1 MKALEWPIEAA
12 VLKKETDWIDFLWP
26 PFADEGGLFYFK
38 VLKLEILNFMLMKYL
53 ALIMVLFF
61 GSQELVAQQLDKKKL
76 DQYFEALEAGN
87 KLMGSVTLS
96 HEGEVIYQKAIGYA
110 DLESGIKAE
119 PDFKYRVGSIS
130 KMFTA
135 VLVMKAV
142 EQGKLSLGQT
152 IDAFFPELENASK
165 ITVSQLMNHRSGIF
179 SVTNRQDYLSWYE
192 HPKSR
197 EGLYKLIL
205 DGSAVFDPDTKAEY
219 SNSNY
224 ILLTWILEDTFNQD
238 IASLV
243 QQHIARPLALNKTY
257 IGTKASVEKGEVY
270 SYKFLGEWQKAG
282 ETHMSIPL
290 GAGAIVSST
299 EDLTKFI
306 EGLFAGDLISNESL
320 ELMKEAQDNFGRGM
334 FKIPYHDK
342 VSFGHTGGIDE
353 FKSMLS
359 YFPGEKL
366 TLAMSVNASTID
378 PNQVAITVLDAY
390 FGKDFEIPSFK
401 ETNISSEELDRYL
414 GLYSSPSFPL
424 QITITKDSL
433 VLNAQ
438 ATGQPAFT
446 LTYEGDHVFTFYPA
460 RLTMVFDPDQD
471 QMTLK
476 QGGGEFVLKRNAA
489 DK

>member
-1 MKALEWPIEAA
+1 
-12 VLKKETDWIDFLWP
+12 
-26 PFADEGGLFYFK
+26 
-38 VLKLEILNFMLMKYL
+38 MKYL